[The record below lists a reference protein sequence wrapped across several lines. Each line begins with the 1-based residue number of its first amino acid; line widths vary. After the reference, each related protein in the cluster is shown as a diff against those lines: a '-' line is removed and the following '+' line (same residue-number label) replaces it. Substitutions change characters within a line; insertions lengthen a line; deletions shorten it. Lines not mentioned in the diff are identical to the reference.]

1 MRDNLKSWF
10 KYFAFISFFGMCINL
25 IYLIVPIYMMV
36 IYDRVLYSFSTATL
50 LTLSILTICSLTV
63 MGLLDYV
70 RSKMLLQAGLDLEQ
84 RIMPQVITTM
94 HKNAVAADKPG
105 YSGALQ
111 DLMLFR
117 EAVSSFKI
125 FKFLDL
131 PWVIIYICILYI
143 VHPLIGLVATIGL
156 CMVGLFQFLLRS
168 LNKKRYQSSS
178 LGAAAGGQFL
188 GATLRNA
195 ETISG
200 MGMLDHVFKKFELA
214 DKKVQTNRYEAEA
227 NRCAVGAVK
236 ITLQALFTAGL
247 FGTGAYLFFSNEIT
261 VGVMFA
267 SVIIMMRL
275 FLPLDLSFESIKTSI
290 EAISAYKRLTHFIE
304 IKPSKTTLALPKPE
318 GKLQAE
324 GLTLAINNRTLLR
337 NISFSLEPGETLG
350 IFGPSSSG
358 KTALVKMILGI
369 WPASAGKM
377 RLDGAEINQ
386 WEREDLGQHLGY
398 VSQEIEFFSGTIGEN
413 IARLAMVDSEKVVL
427 AAKKAFCHEMI
438 LKLPKGYDYLIDIR
452 GKNLSCSQRRQI
464 ALARAL
470 YNDPQVIVMDEPH
483 LNLDDTGL
491 KALITTLQ
499 ILKNE
504 KKSVVIVTDRPNLL
518 VTTDKLLMLKD
529 GQVAIF
535 GPSKEVLAKLTNPQ
549 QQANAQPRQQPQAA
563 AVLEQTKQN

>member
-1 MRDNLKSWF
+1 N
-10 KYFAFISFFGMCINL
+10 
-25 IYLIVPIYMMV
+25 
-36 IYDRVLYSFSTATL
+36 
-50 LTLSILTICSLTV
+50 
-63 MGLLDYV
+63 
-70 RSKMLLQAGLDLEQ
+70 
-84 RIMPQVITTM
+84 
-94 HKNAVAADKPG
+94 
-105 YSGALQ
+105 
-111 DLMLFR
+111 
-117 EAVSSFKI
+117 
-125 FKFLDL
+125 
-131 PWVIIYICILYI
+131 
-143 VHPLIGLVATIGL
+143 
-156 CMVGLFQFLLRS
+156 
-168 LNKKRYQSSS
+168 KRYQSSS
-178 LGAAAGGQFL
+178 AGAAAGAHFL
-188 GATLRNA
+188 AATIRNA

-200 MGMLDHVFKKFELA
+200 MGMLDHVLKKFELA
-214 DKKVQTNRYEAEA
+214 DQKVQTNRYEAEA
-227 NRCAVGAVK
+227 NRCAVGAIK
-236 ITLQALFTAGL
+236 ITLQALFTAGI
-247 FGTGAYLFFSNEIT
+247 FGTGAYLFFNNQIT
-261 VGVMFA
+261 VGVIFA
-267 SVIIMMRL
+267 SVIIMMRI

-304 IKPSKTTLALPKPE
+304 IKPSKTTLSLPRPE

-358 KTALVKMILGI
+358 KTSLVKMILGI
-369 WPASAGKM
+369 WPAIAGKM

-386 WEREDLGQHLGY
+386 WEREDLGKHLGY

-413 IARLAMVDSEKVVL
+413 IARLARVDSEKVVL

-438 LKLPKGYDYLIDIR
+438 LKLPKGYDYQIDTS
-452 GKNLSCSQRRQI
+452 GKNLSCSQLRQI

-504 KKSVVIVTDRPNLL
+504 KKSVVIVTDKPSLL

-535 GPSKEVLAKLTNPQ
+535 GSSKEVLAKLTNPQ
-549 QQANAQPRQQPQAA
+549 QQANSQPRQQPQAA
-563 AVLEQTKQN
+563 APLEQTKQN